1 MANNFFVSYDLM
13 APGQHYER
21 VSNAIKATGD
31 WAKVELSFFYVKS
44 TMTVKELADHVWA
57 SMDSNDKLMVID
69 ATSNDFY
76 GYNLSP
82 EVLKHMQER
91 WNK

>member
-13 APGQHYER
+13 VPGQHYER

-44 TMTVKELADHVWA
+44 TMTVKALADHVWA
-57 SMDSNDKLMVID
+57 SMDSNDKLIVID
-69 ATSNDFY
+69 ATTNDFY
-76 GYNLSP
+76 GYNMSP